1 MKKILSLGVAAA
13 VLSMTAV
20 AASAT
25 LAPVIIDD
33 AAVAGE
39 TITVE
44 IVATGVTTDAL
55 EGSVVA
61 SDNLTFVDCTPGAGL
76 AMFNYPKFA
85 WANSAAPA
93 EGEVLYTLTF
103 TVNAAADEEI
113 SVALAPAASFE
124 AFIDAAPAVAVV
136 VDGEADVTVEPTAEP
151 TEEPTA
157 EVEPTVEPTEE
168 VDPTVEPTVE
178 PTEEPTEEPADT
190 TDNNVSTGV
199 ALAVVPAVL
208 AGAAIVVAK
217 KRK

>member
-55 EGSVVA
+55 QGKVVA
-61 SDNLTFVDCTPGAGL
+61 SDNLTFVDCTEGAGL
-76 AMFNYPKFA
+76 AMFNYPNFA

-93 EGEVLYTLTF
+93 EGETKNL
-103 TVNAAADEEI
+103 AI
-113 SVALAPAASFE
+113 VAPGCKLEDGREVAPGVMLGSN
-124 AFIDAAPAVAVV
+124 
-136 VDGEADVTVEPTAEP
+136 G
-151 TEEPTA
+151 
-157 EVEPTVEPTEE
+157 EE
-168 VDPTVEPTVE
+168 V
-178 PTEEPTEEPADT
+178 
-190 TDNNVSTGV
+190 S
-199 ALAVVPAVL
+199 
-208 AGAAIVVAK
+208 
-217 KRK
+217 R